1 LQVCRPG
8 WPAPKI
14 GSVIYTIGHSNHPIE
29 RFIALLREHGVQAVA
44 DVRSTPY
51 SRFNPQFRREPLA
64 ASLSDAG
71 IRYVF
76 LGEELGARSQDPS
89 CYDGN
94 RVSYA
99 KLARSAL
106 FQRGL
111 ERLISGAQ
119 EFRIAILCA
128 EKDPLDCHR
137 TILVTRELE
146 HRGVPVSHILADGS
160 LEPNTQTMARLIAD
174 LKLGECDLFRDGR
187 ELVEEAYDARAKKVA
202 YVRP

>member
-1 LQVCRPG
+1 V
-8 WPAPKI
+8 
-14 GSVIYTIGHSNHPIE
+14 VYTIGHSNHPIE
-29 RFIALLREHGVQAVA
+29 RLIALLRQHGIQAVG

-89 CYDGN
+89 CYEGN

-99 KLARSAL
+99 KLAQSDL

-111 ERLISGAQ
+111 ERLISGGR
-119 EFRIAILCA
+119 EFRIAVLCA
-128 EKDPLDCHR
+128 EKEPLDCHR
-137 TILVTRELE
+137 TILVARELE
-146 HRGVPVSHILADGS
+146 HRSVPVTHILADGT
-160 LEPNTQTMARLIAD
+160 LEPNAQTMARLVA
-174 LKLGECDLFRDGR
+174 EMNVAEPDLFRDER
-187 ELVEEAYDARAKKVA
+187 QRVEEAYDARAKKVA

>member
-1 LQVCRPG
+1 M
-8 WPAPKI
+8 
-14 GSVIYTIGHSNHPIE
+14 IYTIGHSNHAIE
-29 RFIALLREHGVQAVA
+29 RFIALLRQHGIQAVA

-64 ASLSDAG
+64 GSLSDAG

-89 CYDGN
+89 CYDDN

-106 FQRGL
+106 FQSGL
-111 ERLISGAQ
+111 ERLISGQQ
-119 EFRIAILCA
+119 EYRIAILCA
-128 EKDPLDCHR
+128 EKEPLDCHR

-146 HRGVPVSHILADGS
+146 RSGVPVTHILADGT
-160 LEPNTQTMARLIAD
+160 LEPNSQTMARLVAD
-174 LKLGECDLFRDGR
+174 MKLGETDLFRDER
-187 ELVEEAYDARAKKVA
+187 KLIEEAYDARAAQVA

>member
-1 LQVCRPG
+1 M
-8 WPAPKI
+8 
-14 GSVIYTIGHSNHPIE
+14 IYTIGHSNHPIE
-29 RFIALLREHGVQAVA
+29 RFIALLRQHGIQAVA

-51 SRFNPQFRREPLA
+51 SRFNPQFRREALA
-64 ASLSDAG
+64 GSLADAG

-99 KLARSAL
+99 KLARSSL

-111 ERLISGAQ
+111 ERLICG
-119 EFRIAILCA
+119 EREYRIAILCA
-128 EKDPLDCHR
+128 EKEPLDCHR

-146 HRGVPVSHILADGS
+146 RSGVPVAHILSDGT
-160 LEPNTQTMARLIAD
+160 LEPNSRTMARLVLD
-174 LKLGECDLFRDGR
+174 MKLGETDLFRTEQ
-187 ELVEEAYDARAKKVA
+187 ELIEEAYDARAEKVA